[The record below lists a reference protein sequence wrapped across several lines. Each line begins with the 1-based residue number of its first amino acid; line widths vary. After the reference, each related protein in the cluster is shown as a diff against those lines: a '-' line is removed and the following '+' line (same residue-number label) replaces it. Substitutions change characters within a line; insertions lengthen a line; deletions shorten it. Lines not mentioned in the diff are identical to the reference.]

1 MRKVIITLA
10 AMAAIVFAGA
20 LAIKAEAATWSS
32 NGKLK
37 AVAENMTSIQKAACV
52 GYGGRCPIGTRW
64 YCGPAGRCACVRC

>member
-1 MRKVIITLA
+1 
-10 AMAAIVFAGA
+10 
-20 LAIKAEAATWSS
+20 
-32 NGKLK
+32 LK